1 MDTQTSASEKDGG
14 ATSGETSAEKMEVDD
29 SPASSPTADG
39 VEAAK
44 DATASKTG
52 EQPTKST
59 KDSTEKSD
67 AAGAATPADSTKD
80 AATAEKKREPE
91 PAFELLDNP
100 ARVMPQQRKV
110 VSLPEGCGYTSVK
123 PVSLG
128 GIVIVSRVDKE
139 SEEELVPPVPLGGT
153 KKSEDD
159 EPEPE
164 PPEDFEWTED

>member
-1 MDTQTSASEKDGG
+1 MDTQTCGEKDS
-14 ATSGETSAEKMEVDD
+14 ATPGEQPEKMETDSSPAPAATEEPPAKDAKTLEQKSVKESAEKTDGAID
-29 SPASSPTADG
+29 AKQGTGTA
-39 VEAAK
+39 V
-44 DATASKTG
+44 
-52 EQPTKST
+52 
-59 KDSTEKSD
+59 
-67 AAGAATPADSTKD
+67 
-80 AATAEKKREPE
+80 EKKREPE
-91 PAFELLDNP
+91 PAYELLDNP

-110 VSLPEGCGYTSVK
+110 VSLPEACGYTSVK

-139 SEEELVPPVPLGGT
+139 SNEELVPPVPLGGT